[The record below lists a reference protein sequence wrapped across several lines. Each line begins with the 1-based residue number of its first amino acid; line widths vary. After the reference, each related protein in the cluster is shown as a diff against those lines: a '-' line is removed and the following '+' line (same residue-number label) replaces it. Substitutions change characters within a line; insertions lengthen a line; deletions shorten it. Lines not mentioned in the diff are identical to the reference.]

1 MSQHQGSAF
10 PEMANPRVQDPG
22 WGHETNSKENNGW
35 CLWSMNYVPGTVLG
49 ARHVLIRLIL
59 SLTQERVAPRSPF
72 TDEET
77 EAQQVAE
84 PG

>member
-1 MSQHQGSAF
+1 
-10 PEMANPRVQDPG
+10 
-22 WGHETNSKENNGW
+22 
-35 CLWSMNYVPGTVLG
+35 MNYVPGTVLG